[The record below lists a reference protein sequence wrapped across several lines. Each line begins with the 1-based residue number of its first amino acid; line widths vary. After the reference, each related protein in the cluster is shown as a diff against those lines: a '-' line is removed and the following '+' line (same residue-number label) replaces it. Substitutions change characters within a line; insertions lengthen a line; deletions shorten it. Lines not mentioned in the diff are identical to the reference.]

1 MRAISIRQVLLVL
14 VFAGAMAQTNT
25 SQPLLIEDAG
35 FIPSGWMGD
44 GAANVAKA
52 KNAIQ
57 VEPLSTDD
65 PHSSPYCQR
74 WTYRP
79 KLGHDGW
86 AAVAWQYPEKNWGE
100 KPGKDWS
107 KRGFTRVTV
116 WARGV
121 KDRSGTLPKVQFKA
135 GGNTNPDPTKYPNQA
150 SFEVEGDFVTLTEEW
165 KQYSLDL
172 KGQNLSRVISAFTL
186 VLRAQDIGPDGAIFY
201 LDDVEYDLGS
211 APVTKGVAPL
221 PARTLVTLP
230 TAIWVAYAPTHFNPN
245 ATPPL
250 RPSEA
255 SIRTDLQVLHDA
267 GFDGLVTYGAE
278 FPAIPRIAE
287 SIGFKAMLLGIWE
300 PGNVDEMRQAK
311 ESARSAIVAG
321 VIVGNEGLTF
331 HRYTLPV
338 LREAMDEMRRDTGK
352 PISTTEI
359 IESYSA
365 IPQLAEWS
373 DFLAVNAHPYFHEIR
388 NPIIAAEWTATAYA
402 KVAKRYPDKMLIFK
416 EVGLP
421 TAVPGV
427 TEKDQFEYYQ
437 ALQKTPVKFVFFEAF
452 DALFKKGSAER
463 SWGIFHA
470 DRTPKPAAALAKAA
484 GPSLPKPEGKP

>member
-1 MRAISIRQVLLVL
+1 MHTLAFCKLTTVLYCIALAAQINEPQSLV
-14 VFAGAMAQTNT
+14 
-25 SQPLLIEDAG
+25 IEDAG

-44 GAANVAKA
+44 AEKQGVL
-52 KNAIQ
+52 Q
-57 VEPLSTDD
+57 VDELSTQRPRSPL
-65 PHSSPYCQR
+65 PHSEQ

-79 KLGHDGW
+79 KLGRNGW

-116 WARGV
+116 WARGLR
-121 KDRSGTLPKVQFKA
+121 DRRSTLPKLQFKA

-172 KGQNLSRVISAFTL
+172 KGQDLSRVASAFTL

-201 LDDVEYDLGS
+201 LDDIEYGPGS
-211 APVTKGVAPL
+211 VPVGNGLAPV
-221 PARTLVTLP
+221 PARTPVTLP
-230 TAIWVAYAPTHFNPN
+230 AAVWVAYAPTHFDPN

-255 SIRTDLQVLHDA
+255 SIRADLRVLHDA

-278 FPAIPRIAE
+278 VSEIPHIAE
-287 SIGFKAMLLGIWE
+287 AVGFKAMLLGVWA
-300 PGNVDEMRQAK
+300 PGNANEIRRATQA
-311 ESARSAIVAG
+311 ARSAIVAG

-338 LREAMDEMRRDTGK
+338 LREAMEEMRRDTGK
-352 PISTTEI
+352 AVSTTEV
-359 IESYSA
+359 IESYFA
-365 IPQLAEWS
+365 TPELAEWS

-388 NPIIAAEWTATAYA
+388 DPIAAVEWTATAYA
-402 KVAKRYPDKMLIFK
+402 KMANRYPGKVLLFK

-421 TAVPGV
+421 TAAPGFL
-427 TEKDQFEYYQ
+427 EKAQFEYYQ
-437 ALQKTPVKFVFFEAF
+437 ALQKTQVQFVFFEAF
-452 DALFKKGSAER
+452 DGLFKNSPVER

-470 DRTPKPAAALAKAA
+470 DRTPKAAAVLAKAA
-484 GPSLPKPEGKP
+484 GASLTKP